1 MIINTDR
8 CCISNLQQSD
18 IEKAVRL
25 FTEQS
30 VRYYLGGTLSEET
43 AVEKLNSWVN
53 NKKGLYL
60 TVSLLENSIFIGI
73 ISVTDHHDGKF
84 KEISYQFL
92 PEFWGKGL
100 AYESIRSILD
110 YLKINDGIKELIAET
125 QSRNVASCKLLEKLG
140 FSLADTLVRFGEKQ
154 NIYKLLR

>member
-25 FTEQS
+25 FTDQS
-30 VRYYLGGTLSEET
+30 VRCYLGGTLSEET
-43 AVEKLNSWVN
+43 AVEKLNSWIN

-84 KEISYQFL
+84 KEISYQFPNISL
-92 PEFWGKGL
+92 IVPYYSV
-100 AYESIRSILD
+100 YED
-110 YLKINDGIKELIAET
+110 
-125 QSRNVASCKLLEKLG
+125 
-140 FSLADTLVRFGEKQ
+140 
-154 NIYKLLR
+154 NIYPTKSRYQTLLNILLHQESTPYGYPIFF

>member
-8 CCISNLQQSD
+8 CRISNLQQSD

-25 FTEQS
+25 FTDQS
-30 VRYYLGGTLSEET
+30 VRCYLGGTLSEKT

-53 NKKGLYL
+53 NKKGSYL
-60 TVSLLENSIFIGI
+60 TVSLLENSVFIGI

-100 AYESIRSILD
+100 AYESIRAILD

-154 NIYKLLR
+154 NIYINF

>member
-8 CCISNLQQSD
+8 CCIFNLQQAD
-18 IEKAVRL
+18 VEKAVRL
-25 FTEQS
+25 FTDDR
-30 VRYYLGGTLSEET
+30 VRRYLGGTLSVEL
-43 AVEKLNSWVN
+43 AVEKLNSWL
-53 NKKGLYL
+53 NKQNDLYL
-60 TVSLLENSIFIGI
+60 TVSLLENGDFVGI

-100 AYESIRSILD
+100 AYESIQAILD

-125 QSRNVASCKLLEKLG
+125 QCRNVASCKLLEKLG

-154 NIYKLLR
+154 NIYINF